1 MARAHSQCLTD
12 EVFAC
17 GVDVCGRSPL
27 DGVALCRARKRWALP
42 YGVSLAA
49 RGSCGDVAA
58 RERRG
63 GYSANGSGDGHART
77 PIERPTSAAGT

>member
-1 MARAHSQCLTD
+1 MARADNRCLTD

-27 DGVALCRARKRWALP
+27 DPFSCAVRKRWALP

-63 GYSANGSGDGHART
+63 GIRQTVAAMATHEPLLSG
-77 PIERPTSAAGT
+77 PTYAAGT